1 MMLSLVCLLELRIT
15 LHATAFNGGRL
26 RALLL
31 PPEAAVEALLR
42 WCPWSFSFLGSPA
55 VQYIQGLSYAVMS
68 VIKA

>member
-31 PPEAAVEALLR
+31 PPEAAVEALLMVVSMVVLIPR
-42 WCPWSFSFLGSPA
+42 ISGC
-55 VQYIQGLSYAVMS
+55 S
-68 VIKA
+68 VHSRFELCSHVSH